1 MIKKYKIKIGK
12 NEQEIIIIKKYI
24 KKISLQVKPSMEII
38 LNIPMNISYSYGL
51 KLIEDKYTWI
61 EDKLKKYISLSNNEG
76 VYYLGKLY
84 PLKKEKNY
92 ISIQIETENI
102 ISNNPN
108 TIDLV
113 LNQWYQEKI
122 TNILEKFI
130 KKYSTLM
137 DLYPKKIKIKPLKS
151 AWGICYSSGTITFNL
166 NLIKVPLNI
175 IEYLVVHELGHLK
188 HPNHSKEYW
197 KYIGIYIKNPISYRR
212 WLKNNGYKFI

>member
-51 KLIEDKYTWI
+51 KLIENKYTWI
-61 EDKLKKYISLSNNEG
+61 EDKLKKYISLSNNKG
-76 VYYLGKLY
+76 IYYLGKLY
-84 PLKKEKNY
+84 PLKKEKGY
-92 ISIQIETENI
+92 ISVQIETENI

>member
-24 KKISLQVKPSMEII
+24 KNISLQVKPSMEII

-51 KLIEDKYTWI
+51 KLIENKYTWI

-84 PLKKEKNY
+84 PLKKEKDY

-102 ISNNPN
+102 ISNNFN

-197 KYIGIYIKNPISYRR
+197 KYIGIYIKNPTSYRR
-212 WLKNNGYKFI
+212 WLRKNGYKFI

>member
-51 KLIEDKYTWI
+51 KLIENKYTWI

-76 VYYLGKLY
+76 IYYLGKLY

-92 ISIQIETENI
+92 ISIQIEIENI

>member
-51 KLIEDKYTWI
+51 KLIENKYTWI
-61 EDKLKKYISLSNNEG
+61 EDKLKKYISLSNNKG
-76 VYYLGKLY
+76 IYYLGKLY
-84 PLKKEKNY
+84 PLKKEKGY
-92 ISIQIETENI
+92 ISVQIETENI

-108 TIDLV
+108 TIGLV

>member
-51 KLIEDKYTWI
+51 KLIENKYTWI

-76 VYYLGKLY
+76 IYYLGKLY
-84 PLKKEKNY
+84 PLKKEKGY
-92 ISIQIETENI
+92 ISVQIETENI

-197 KYIGIYIKNPISYRR
+197 KYIGIYIKNPTSYRR
-212 WLKNNGYKFI
+212 WLRKNGYKFI